1 MANINKSVVIQLADC
16 GIIDIVTEFDEQYVF
31 DESGCPTCGPDEY
44 YEQIQ
49 WANVISTDGAQRVEF
64 FEDTTWYPIEK
75 DSVNYERLLVTEAD
89 LIQLLLNKDTL
100 EMLKDKTLE
109 QFCDWLKDE
118 LEVVATQ
125 RWAKGRYS

>member
-16 GIIDIVTEFDEQYVF
+16 GIIDIVTEFDEKFVE
-31 DESGCPTCGPDEY
+31 DEGYCPTCGPLDY

-49 WANVISTDGAQRVEF
+49 WANVISTEGAQRLEF
-64 FEDTTWYPIEK
+64 FEDTTWHPIEE

-89 LIQLLLNKDTL
+89 LIQLLLNKDAL
-100 EMLKDKTLE
+100 EMLKYKTLE